1 MASSTLNFD
10 MSIVTNMGA
19 SQIPK
24 KKKKKKKKKRTANI
38 IDPDETARYDIVS
51 VLVCRAE
58 RVNHALRFV
67 FIYAPHRHLFF

>member
-1 MASSTLNFD
+1 MASPTLNLD

-19 SQIPK
+19 SQIP

-67 FIYAPHRHLFF
+67 LIYAPHRHLFF